1 MHQCSGDAHT
11 GLQHYEERY
20 QIVVNGVTDVWYLPE
35 VARTLTPLLDILIR
49 APTLRRVVLVVGSQL
64 APLDIGVPGKVFAV
78 ILLNRIM
85 GPLLQHQHRVKTH
98 PHSMMLPPTC
108 FTMGMVWGWS
118 EVFVTEFFT
127 VGGWGNYYYYLIF
140 GSGTRLFVSANQL
153 VKPVVRV
160 YPAASRSPPEE
171 KRSLLC
177 VSSAMFPPQVRFTWR
192 RRPKNSGRSE
202 NLPSSD
208 GRQLK
213 LRESGCTASILAVDQ
228 RESDSYEYSCSVQHK
243 SGTVEALAP
252 TAFLQTSTSLPT
264 SPPTSLPTSPP
275 TSPPTSSPPSPS
287 PSLSPAPPSP
297 SLPPSPSPS
306 VSASVCPSPSVSPSV
321 SVYKL
326 RLLLLLYTLL
336 IVKSLV
342 YCCGL
347 FLMTVLRNK
356 RPSTDCRQ
364 AG

>member
-1 MHQCSGDAHT
+1 MDAT
-11 GLQHYEERY
+11 DAA
-20 QIVVNGVTDVWYLPE
+20 VVDPPV
-35 VARTLTPLLDILIR
+35 
-49 APTLRRVVLVVGSQL
+49 SC
-64 APLDIGVPGKVFAV
+64 
-78 ILLNRIM
+78 
-85 GPLLQHQHRVKTH
+85 H
-98 PHSMMLPPTC
+98 PPTVEE
-108 FTMGMVWGWS
+108 TRQAVNKLS

-127 VGGWGNYYYYLIF
+127 VGVWNYDSYYLIF
-140 GSGTRLFVSANQL
+140 GSGTRLFVSAN
-153 VKPVVRV
+153 PVVQPEV
-160 YPAASRSPPEE
+160 SIYPAASRSPLEE
-171 KRSLLC
+171 KRLLC
-177 VSSAMFPPQVRFTWR
+177 VSSAMFPPLVRFSWR
-192 RRPKNSGRSE
+192 RRQKKSGRSE

-208 GRQLK
+208 ERQ

-228 RESDSYEYSCSVQHK
+228 RESDSYEYSCSVQHEGGEK
-243 SGTVEALAP
+243 VTTLAP
-252 TAFLQTSTSLPT
+252 TEFPTFLEPSTSL
-264 SPPTSLPTSPP
+264 P

-297 SLPPSPSPS
+297 SLPPSP
-306 VSASVCPSPSVSPSV
+306 SPSV

-356 RPSTDCRQ
+356 RLSTDCRQ

>member
-1 MHQCSGDAHT
+1 MILLSAVALCCVCSALVT
-11 GLQHYEERY
+11 TAAKLQ
-20 QIVVNGVTDVWYLPE
+20 QPSLS
-35 VARTLTPLLDILIR
+35 LT
-49 APTLRRVVLVVGSQL
+49 RRVGEEVSISCGGIDQCDTNPVLWFQKKDAVTFRAVLQIDRKNGSVYKHHQADPDLSAVIKPNSCELQILKVKPSHSATYYCSCWEWSSAHSAFSSRRVLVLVV
-64 APLDIGVPGKVFAV
+64 
-78 ILLNRIM
+78 
-85 GPLLQHQHRVKTH
+85 
-98 PHSMMLPPTC
+98 
-108 FTMGMVWGWS
+108 
-118 EVFVTEFFT
+118 FT
-127 VGGWGNYYYYLIF
+127 VREYFMIF
-140 GSGTRLFVSANQL
+140 GSGTRLFVSDDQV

-177 VSSAMFPPQVRFTWR
+177 VSSAMFPPLVRFSWS
-192 RRPKNSGRSE
+192 RRPKKSGHPEELLSA
-202 NLPSSD
+202 D

-228 RESDSYEYSCSVQHK
+228 RESDSYEYSCSVQHEEK
-243 SGTVEALAP
+243 KVKTLAP
-252 TAFLQTSTSLPT
+252 TGFSVLPV
-264 SPPTSLPTSPP
+264 P
-275 TSPPTSSPPSPS
+275 
-287 PSLSPAPPSP
+287 P
-297 SLPPSPSPS
+297 SLPP
-306 VSASVCPSPSVSPSV
+306 PSV

-356 RPSTDCRQ
+356 KPSTDSRQ